1 MSIRKFCLV
10 FLFSAVASA
19 AAKVSVFLKPDPNAA
34 LFKEVAADD
43 LMLPKAVDN
52 PALASDGWHSAKI
65 AVSQVGFTQEKNVM
79 KELSLKPGSKVHVRP
94 VLKSTL
100 IATTTGQEMVKV
112 VKPGPW
118 TQVTL
123 TKPVTVYFQLS
134 DEPDIEPIQPVEPV
148 QPVVPVVEV
157 PEPVPPPEKKP
168 SPVVSES
175 KPEPVPVELSV
186 TASPVPVVIEKEVS
200 SAAVIQAPPP
210 VAVGD
215 FDLLE
220 SLDPV
225 EVRKSVAPVS
235 SALLEE
241 IQELDPLEV
250 REGEEHPPTSPQL
263 PLEIKPT
270 VTISRNFE
278 GKLIYKKPFFRRPG
292 VPNRNKN
299 AIPYQLVDE
308 KGKRI
313 AYVRVENIKVGNLLN
328 YLNKQV
334 ILSGP
339 LEENAKGKEPIIQGR
354 IIRLDLK

>member
-10 FLFSAVASA
+10 FLFSAAASV
-19 AAKVSVFLKPDPNAA
+19 AAKISVFLKPDPKAA

-52 PALASDGWHSAKI
+52 PALALDGWHSAKI

-134 DEPDIEPIQPVEPV
+134 DEPEIEPIQPVESV

-157 PEPVPPPEKKP
+157 PEPVPLPEKKP
-168 SPVVSES
+168 SPVVSGPE
-175 KPEPVPVELSV
+175 PEPVPVELPV

-200 SAAVIQAPPP
+200 SAAVIPAPP
-210 VAVGD
+210 AAIRD

-250 REGEEHPPTSPQL
+250 REGKDQPPTSPQL

-292 VPNRNKN
+292 VPHRNKN

>member
-10 FLFSAVASA
+10 FLFSAAASA
-19 AAKVSVFLKPDPNAA
+19 AAKVSVFLKPDPKAA

-52 PALASDGWHSAKI
+52 SALASDGWHSAKI

-134 DEPDIEPIQPVEPV
+134 DEPEIEPIEPVEAV

-168 SPVVSES
+168 SPVVSEA
-175 KPEPVPVELSV
+175 KPEPVELSV
-186 TASPVPVVIEKEVS
+186 TASPVPVVIDKEVS
-200 SAAVIQAPPP
+200 SAAVVPAPPL
-210 VAVGD
+210 ATVGD

-250 REGEEHPPTSPQL
+250 REGEEQPPTSPQL
-263 PLEIKPT
+263 SLEIKPT

>member
-43 LMLPKAVDN
+43 LMLPKAVAN

-200 SAAVIQAPPP
+200 SAAVVQAPPP

>member
-1 MSIRKFCLV
+1 MSIRKFYLV
-10 FLFSAVASA
+10 FLFSAAASA
-19 AAKVSVFLKPDPNAA
+19 TAKVSVFLKPDPKAA

-43 LMLPKAVDN
+43 LMLPKVVDN
-52 PALASDGWHSAKI
+52 SALASDGWHSAKI

-94 VLKSTL
+94 VLNSTL

-123 TKPVTVYFQLS
+123 TKPVTVYFQLP
-134 DEPDIEPIQPVEPV
+134 DEPEIEPIQPVEPV
-148 QPVVPVVEV
+148 QPLVPVVEV
-157 PEPVPPPEKKP
+157 PEPVPPPGKKP
-168 SPVVSES
+168 SPVVSEP

-186 TASPVPVVIEKEVS
+186 TASPVPIVIEKEVS
-200 SAAVIQAPPP
+200 SAAVVPAPPLA
-210 VAVGD
+210 AVGD

-250 REGEEHPPTSPQL
+250 REGEEQPPTSPQL

-292 VPNRNKN
+292 VPNRNKK
-299 AIPYQLVDE
+299 AIPYQLVDN